1 MGEAKRR
8 AASDPT
14 FGRSP
19 QRGPGLIVCP
29 PIEILAEGF
38 HVKSSYLDPQELR
51 FALLFWNRLVWPSS
65 TFMAFH
71 SGPDEEFLEQ
81 AGILTR
87 PSYSHRGPVSL
98 VDLFPRLQVQAFID
112 LEEREPG
119 LWALAQGENSLL
131 IKNSVLEE
139 GRGALVELTR
149 AIPVP
154 NRDVPLNDILTFRA
168 KRRDELLRLR
178 HEIESFFAAVNNAT
192 DPQFE
197 LRRHITQID
206 TACADIL
213 KVGREWRLPL
223 RLADLKASF
232 ELRPFAALVAGAGG
246 WKWGEEYEMPAITAA
261 LGVMAASLKINQDFG
276 MRRATLRSSPYRYV
290 YQFHTELF

>member
-1 MGEAKRR
+1 MSKPE
-8 AASDPT
+8 S
-14 FGRSP
+14 F
-19 QRGPGLIVCP
+19 
-29 PIEILAEGF
+29 
-38 HVKSSYLDPQELR
+38 
-51 FALLFWNRLVWPSS
+51 
-65 TFMAFH
+65 
-71 SGPDEEFLEQ
+71 
-81 AGILTR
+81 TR
-87 PSYSHRGPVSL
+87 PSYSYNGPVDL
-98 VDLFPRLQVQAFID
+98 VDLFPLIQVQAFID

-119 LWALAQGENSLL
+119 LWALAQGESSLS
-131 IKNSVLEE
+131 IKNRVLEE
-139 GRGALVELTR
+139 GRGALVELVR

-154 NRDVPLNDILTFRA
+154 NRDVPLNDILEFRA

-178 HEIESFFAAVNNAT
+178 QEIESFFAAVNNAS
-192 DPQFE
+192 DKQFE
-197 LRRHITQID
+197 LQRHITQID

-246 WKWGEEYEMPAITAA
+246 WKWGEEYEMPAIAAA

-290 YQFHTELF
+290 YRFHAEVF